1 MPTDIPSSV
10 YKNAIDLNRYSNS
23 VAKRLVVS
31 YNRII
36 LDSIKEL
43 QAINPA
49 SYRARDLRTI
59 MGSLKTSLDG
69 WVTEA
74 AKSMKTE
81 VTGLAESQIEFAVL
95 EMMNQIKADVG
106 DIIKDPLVSPQFAE
120 AVVSVDPTELNMVT
134 LSDDL
139 QQKVGGRRGA
149 TFQLGAREGA
159 LVTLPNGESLEKAF
173 RGLSLRSA
181 ERFRLEI
188 QDGLLTG
195 EPIERIVRNLI
206 GRQGGLGFSTKAKS
220 AAQIAAAGGK
230 LTRLA
235 DHQIMALV
243 RTSVNQVSNVATQQT
258 YKANRNITDNFMF
271 VATLDS
277 RTSLVCAA
285 NDGKEFS
292 YDDGPVP
299 PLHFNCRSTT
309 VAVPNWK
316 KLKEVYGI
324 ERPDEPAMRASPDG
338 LIPAKEKYG
347 DWLYKQRITDDK
359 GRTIGPGVAQIEALG
374 RSRAV
379 YFNRLAAR
387 KGGPDVAIRK
397 LIREDGSEKTLED
410 LKAQYKLRAIT
421 SLKKIATEVPLNV
434 PEGMEPVARR
444 MFDSPGAEDIAKKSG
459 GTRKMVSDSLTNL
472 ESLGGEAAENS
483 RKMRLFIEREKI
495 FLNFSA
501 PDERFSAPI
510 WGKRYLNDTLRESQ
524 KKAASFWKG
533 ALKAL
538 DEGKGRASQGLMRR
552 VTESG
557 LLAKRLDPFNLD
569 RLLHP
574 CRGLT
579 LGYTNAI
586 SGVVNSQLAYTGS
599 TVTKTGAKKIQRD
612 IRNMFT
618 KIKEYR
624 AGGSDPLSYEDLVPW
639 STSVSGGESVKN
651 KWFATMIHEI
661 GHQVHFRAYQ
671 GGKFPRKYKKLGGDT
686 LIGRYATKND
696 DELFAESFAHYVL
709 SPESLKKNAPQLY
722 AWVDD
727 AMKILLK

>member
-120 AVVSVDPTELNMVT
+120 AVVSIDPTELNMVT

-181 ERFRLEI
+181 ERFRLEV

-206 GRQGGLGFSTKAKS
+206 GRQGGLGFSTEARS
-220 AAQIAAAGGK
+220 AAQIAASGGK

-347 DWLYKQRITDDK
+347 DWLYKQRVTDDK
-359 GRTIGPGVAQIEALG
+359 GRTIGPGIEQIEALG
-374 RSRAV
+374 SKRAI
-379 YFNRLAAR
+379 YFNRLAA
-387 KGGPDVAIRK
+387 KSGPDVAIRK

-421 SLKKIATEVPLNV
+421 SQQLLKQLSATA
-434 PEGMEPVARR
+434 PVASVKREDVERLAPKIGLLQGMSAKAPLQRR
-444 MFDSPGAEDIAKKSG
+444 QVEKAFDLMVTDMDEASENAKKMVRFVRQREIFTSWSAG
-459 GTRKMVSDSLTNL
+459 GREGLDHLIGNKQLERSMELSLARGL
-472 ESLGGEAAENS
+472 
-483 RKMRLFIEREKI
+483 
-495 FLNFSA
+495 
-501 PDERFSAPI
+501 
-510 WGKRYLNDTLRESQ
+510 
-524 KKAASFWKG
+524 KG
-533 ALKAL
+533 AKLGISGSKGVLAELKSKKPGKFMNKRLGMVGQRKGVFGFTFQGSDHVVIRSHPYDRAL
-538 DEGKGRASQGLMRR
+538 TSKRLTELRFAVRDSIVDSAQGKPRSNVVAGLMKL
-552 VTESG
+552 T
-557 LLAKRLDPFNLD
+557 KD
-569 RLLHP
+569 RKDIYAP
-574 CRGLT
+574 TGWLT
-579 LGYTNAI
+579 T
-586 SGVVNSQLAYTGS
+586 
-599 TVTKTGAKKIQRD
+599 
-612 IRNMFT
+612 
-618 KIKEYR
+618 
-624 AGGSDPLSYEDLVPW
+624 LV
-639 STSVSGGESVKN
+639 
-651 KWFATMIHEI
+651 HEL
-661 GHQVHFRAYQ
+661 GHQVHYAAQR
-671 GGKFPRKYKKLGGDT
+671 PKLGYTGGVAIKSSLDIKVVT
-686 LIGRYATKND
+686 GTWIPSTYGKTNIM
-696 DELFAESFAHYVL
+696 EQFAETFVQYIFDPVALKSA
-709 SPESLKKNAPQLY
+709 SPEAYK
-722 AWVDD
+722 WVDD
-727 AMKILLK
+727 AMKAALEAPY

>member
-23 VAKRLVVS
+23 VAKRLVIS

-36 LDSIKEL
+36 LNATKEL

-49 SYRARDLRTI
+49 GYRAGELRTI

-69 WVTEA
+69 WATEA
-74 AKSMKTE
+74 TKSMKTE
-81 VTGLAESQIEFAVL
+81 VTGLAESQVEFAVL
-95 EMMNQIKADVG
+95 EIMNRVKADIG
-106 DIIKDPLVSPQFAE
+106 NIIKDPLVSPQFAE
-120 AVVSVDPTELNMVT
+120 AVVSIDPTELNMVA

-159 LVTLPNGESLEKAF
+159 LVTLPNGESLEKSF
-173 RGLSLRSA
+173 RGLSIRSA
-181 ERFRLEI
+181 EKFRLEV

-195 EPIERIVRNLI
+195 EPIDRIVRNLI
-206 GRQGGLGFSTKAKS
+206 GRQGGLVFSTKAKS
-220 AAQIAAAGGK
+220 AAQIANAGGG

-235 DHQIMALV
+235 NHQIMTLV

-347 DWLYKQRITDDK
+347 DWLYKQRVTDDK
-359 GRTIGPGVAQIEALG
+359 GRTIGPGIAQIEALG
-374 RSRAV
+374 RSRAI

-387 KGGPDVAIRK
+387 KGGPDAAIRK

-410 LKAQYKLRAIT
+410 IRKQYKLRAIT
-421 SLKKIATEVPLNV
+421 LKKLEQLKLTVPKDINADSIARTTTGSPGVEARLQKLITYREKGIKGMVDFSWNQIEELGGETGVNAKKMRKFMTKHNIFNNFAMEGERWKDSNTAWYYKADLKKSMDSAVKDLEKYGEYNRTYVGKEKKWFLKKAARIKDNNGRNETLKLLLRPPSGRATGYTFMTSNIINTQLKGVSTRITASRAKSIKKIAAEVLAKTAKGKRDRV
-434 PEGMEPVARR
+434 VALPKVI
-444 MFDSPGAEDIAKKSG
+444 DWTT
-459 GTRKMVSDSLTNL
+459 GTMVSD
-472 ESLGGEAAENS
+472 AE
-483 RKMRLFIEREKI
+483 
-495 FLNFSA
+495 
-501 PDERFSAPI
+501 
-510 WGKRYLNDTLRESQ
+510 
-524 KKAASFWKG
+524 
-533 ALKAL
+533 
-538 DEGKGRASQGLMRR
+538 
-552 VTESG
+552 
-557 LLAKRLDPFNLD
+557 
-569 RLLHP
+569 
-574 CRGLT
+574 
-579 LGYTNAI
+579 
-586 SGVVNSQLAYTGS
+586 
-599 TVTKTGAKKIQRD
+599 
-612 IRNMFT
+612 
-618 KIKEYR
+618 
-624 AGGSDPLSYEDLVPW
+624 
-639 STSVSGGESVKN
+639 
-651 KWFATMIHEI
+651 KWIVTMIHEI
-661 GHQVHFRAYQ
+661 GHQVHAKGS
-671 GGKFPRKYKKLGGDT
+671 GGVALGNRWKGLGGVVNVT
-686 LIGRYATKND
+686 GYSYKNPL
-696 DELFAESFAHYVL
+696 EQFAEGFVQYVL
-709 SPESLKKNAPQLY
+709 NPEGLKKEAPRVY
-722 AWVDD
+722 NWVEETLEE
-727 AMKILLK
+727 ALK